1 MKYKFFF
8 LSIVLFFAANH
19 VSAQLGSAVIYL
31 KNDSILHVFI
41 NTVSPRA
48 FLDPHGQGIPYKAI
62 DSLVTP
68 DSTIVY
74 RLQSFIPKLQI
85 ERRGNYYYFDFSPM
99 FPLQEITFKKNT
111 IIPPLNLSDV
121 IAESDTAIQ
130 LIDPLENK
138 NYGIEINPL
147 WLLAGFPFSSY
158 LVIDGGLSLFHV
170 DRKAEITFQIDYRSD
185 KESPSKLSYL
195 DLIYRRFGG
204 ESQGGF
210 YVSGGI
216 RYMYIHEK
224 KNKESYSREER
235 MLIRP
240 YIFLKYYSD
249 RNVGVMIGFGFRHFF
264 HLGFY
269 YGFGIELGKYI
280 FCGDTHLEEP
290 GFDAYGVIL
299 DIDLIR
305 IGFAF

>member
-8 LSIVLFFAANH
+8 LSIVLSFATNH

-41 NTVSPRA
+41 NFVSQRA
-48 FLDPHGQGIPYKAI
+48 LLDLHGQGIPYKAI
-62 DSLVTP
+62 DSLLTP
-68 DSTIVY
+68 DSTIAY
-74 RLQSFIPKLQI
+74 QLQGIIPKSRI
-85 ERRGNYYYFDFSPM
+85 ERRVNIYFFNFSLI
-99 FPLQEITFKKNT
+99 FPSRKTTPKKNT

-130 LIDPLENK
+130 LKDPLENK

-147 WLLAGFPFSSY
+147 WLLAGIPFSSY
-158 LVIDGGLSLFHV
+158 LVIDGGLSLFNL

-195 DLIYRRFGG
+195 DLIYRRFVG
-204 ESQGGF
+204 EYQGGF

-235 MLIRP
+235 MLIP
-240 YIFLKYYSD
+240 PDIFLKYYSD

-264 HLGFY
+264 HSGFY